1 VRVFLQFCAAIAVLM
16 LAQAARAEDF
26 PARPVKILVGAPAG
40 GTTDTMA
47 RAIADPMAA
56 ALKQPVLVENR
67 PGAGGNLAA
76 AAVAKSVPDGYTLL
90 VSFSS
95 HTINATLY
103 PSLPYDP
110 VADFT
115 PITMIARVP
124 SLLVGRADLP
134 AKDLKELIALA
145 KAQPHKL
152 TIGIGGIGSSLHLA
166 GEKFKL
172 MTGVDLLNVPYKGTA
187 PALTDLLGGQI
198 DLMYISVVTGA
209 EQVRAGKLR
218 AYGVTSDKRQ
228 AMFTDLP
235 AIGEVVP
242 GFESTAWFGVFAPAG
257 LPDAVTQKLHTT
269 IVAALAEPRL
279 REQLKTEGATA
290 VGNTR
295 KEFTAFVRED
305 IERWAPVV
313 KASGAKPN

>member
-1 VRVFLQFCAAIAVLM
+1 MIARLFLATTL
-16 LAQAARAEDF
+16 LALLQTAHAEDF
-26 PARPVKILVGAPAG
+26 PARPIKVLVGAPAG

-76 AAVAKSVPDGYTLL
+76 AAVAKSTPDGYTLL

-198 DLMYISVVTGA
+198 DLMFISLVTGT

-228 AMFTDLP
+228 AAFPDLP

-257 LPDAVTQKLHTT
+257 LPDAITQKLHTT

-290 VGNTR
+290 VGNTP
-295 KEFTAFVRED
+295 KEFAAFVRED

>member
-1 VRVFLQFCAAIAVLM
+1 M

-26 PARPVKILVGAPAG
+26 PARPIKILVGAPAG

-198 DLMYISVVTGA
+198 DLMFISLVTGA

-228 AMFTDLP
+228 GMFPDLP

-290 VGNTR
+290 VGNTL
-295 KEFTAFVRED
+295 KEFTTFVRED

>member
-1 VRVFLQFCAAIAVLM
+1 MRVFLQFCAAIAVLM

-110 VADFT
+110 VVDFT

-198 DLMYISVVTGA
+198 DLMFISVVTGA

>member
-198 DLMYISVVTGA
+198 DLMFISVVTGA

-290 VGNTR
+290 VGNTL
-295 KEFTAFVRED
+295 KEFTTFVRED